1 MPEDIPKTVV
11 ILVWLL
17 SGIIIFGWLLM
28 EYTLMASLIF
38 SVIFFGIPTLVYNII
53 NKKTA

>member
-1 MPEDIPKTVV
+1 
-11 ILVWLL
+11 
-17 SGIIIFGWLLM
+17 M